1 MSNRR
6 ALLLLFSANAISGF
20 AQGLTL
26 LSVPWYFAQQDASS
40 HFNFVY
46 AFITFGAVFW
56 GLAAGTIVDRF
67 PRKRVFVLTNLTE
80 GVLVTGL
87 AVMGFMLGGM
97 PEAATFVVFTITIF
111 GFYLHYPN
119 LYALAQEISPPERY
133 SKINSYIEIVGQST
147 NVLAGVLAAVLLEG
161 VGEESMLAAIPVLGE
176 LIPEVEPWTLREI
189 FLLDGLTYFASASLI
204 AFISYTPFHKIEKET
219 GSFFKRL
226 RSGLNFLMEDRLLLI
241 FGLFSHFIFVV
252 FLVNLQTMMPLYIK
266 SHLQTGGEVYG
277 LMELMYAF
285 GALTSGFII
294 SRLFKSKQTVLGV
307 ISLLM
312 MVAVA
317 LYVSVWTRSVTV
329 FLVIGYFIG
338 VGNAGARI
346 LRITYLFNHIPNYII
361 GRVNSVFSIS
371 NVLMRLIFIALF
383 AVPFFGE
390 GNNIVFAYAIMG
402 CGSFLSG
409 LVLLL
414 NYRRLVEK
422 KKVKV

>member
-6 ALLLLFSANAISGF
+6 ALFLLFTANAISGF

-26 LSVPWYFAQQDASS
+26 LSVPWYFAQQDAST
-40 HFNFVY
+40 HFNFIY

-67 PRKRVFVLTNLTE
+67 PRKRVFVITNLTE

-87 AVMGFMLGGM
+87 AVLGFLSGGM
-97 PEAATFVVFTITIF
+97 PEAATFLVFTITIF

-147 NVLAGVLAAVLLEG
+147 NVLAGALAALMLEG
-161 VGEESMLAAIPVLGE
+161 FGEESMLSGLPWLAAHIPH
-176 LIPEVEPWTLREI
+176 IAPWSLEEI
-189 FLLDGLTYFASASLI
+189 FLLDGLTYFVSASLI
-204 AFISYTPFHKIEKET
+204 AFISYTPIHQAEKES

-226 RSGLNFLMEDRLLLI
+226 RSGLTFLVNDKLLLM

-266 SHLQTGGEVYG
+266 AHLGAGGEVYG
-277 LMELMYAF
+277 IMELMYAL

-294 SRLFKSKQTVLGV
+294 SWLFKSGQTVQGV
-307 ISLLM
+307 ISMLLL
-312 MVAVA
+312 VAVA
-317 LYVSVWTRSVTV
+317 LFMSVITRSVAV
-329 FLVIGYFIG
+329 FLVVGYCIG

-371 NVLMRLIFIALF
+371 NVLMRLVFIALF
-383 AVPFFGE
+383 AVAFFGID
-390 GNNIVFAYAIMG
+390 NNIIYAYAIMAG
-402 CGSFLSG
+402 GSLLSG
-409 LVLLL
+409 LILLAF
-414 NYRRLVEK
+414 YKRLVQK
-422 KKVKV
+422 KKIEV